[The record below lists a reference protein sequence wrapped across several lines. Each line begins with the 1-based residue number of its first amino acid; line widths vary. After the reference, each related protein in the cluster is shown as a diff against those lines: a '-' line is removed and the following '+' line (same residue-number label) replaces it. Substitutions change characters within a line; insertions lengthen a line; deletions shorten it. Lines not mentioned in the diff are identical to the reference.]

1 MRRFIFCVLALYV
14 GTPAHALDWNFGGHA
29 KYQYTYTDY
38 RPDDLAATLADDPA
52 ANHDVDLRLK
62 ADGMHGA
69 WDAMVHYEL
78 LARHGDALIV
88 PGAVP
93 LALVGAET
101 TTGLP
106 DDRRRLFDL
115 TDTVTDRTRTAAV
128 HRFDRF
134 AVGHSTPDRTIRF
147 GRQAIT
153 WGNGLIFYPLDFINP
168 FSPVAI
174 DKEYKTGDDMLYAQ
188 WALAADG
195 EVQTIVAPRRD
206 VATHDIESDQS
217 TYAAKLRL
225 RRGGFDIDLVGARHV
240 GDGVAGLG
248 LVHSI
253 GGAVWRLDVSYTDVE
268 DEDGV
273 FSFVTNLDYSW
284 TVRGRNVYGYAE
296 YFRNGFGEADRADYA
311 SPNAALT
318 ARIERGELY
327 TLARDY
333 GAFGA
338 QIELHPLVN
347 AYANLLWN
355 LNDGSLFLQLR
366 GVYDWQQN
374 VQLMAGAN
382 LPYGERGDEYGGIPL
397 AATGTFVAPGRSLF
411 VRAAY
416 YF

>member
-1 MRRFIFCVLALYV
+1 MRRLSVCVLALYL
-14 GTPAHALDWNFGGHA
+14 GAPAHALDWNFGGHA

-38 RPDDLAATLADDPA
+38 RPGDLGATLADDPA
-52 ANHDVDLRLK
+52 SNHDLDLRLK

-69 WDAMVHYEL
+69 WDVVAHYEL
-78 LARHGDALIV
+78 LARQGDSLIV

-93 LALVGAET
+93 LALFGAGT
-101 TTGLP
+101 AGLP
-106 DDRRRLFDL
+106 DDRRRLLDL
-115 TDTVTDRTRTAAV
+115 TDTVTDRPRTAAV
-128 HRFDRF
+128 HRFDRL
-134 AVGHSTPDRTIRF
+134 AVGHGTPDRTIRV

-153 WGNGLIFYPLDFINP
+153 WGNGLVFYPLDFVNP

-195 EVQTIVAPRRD
+195 EIQTIVAPRRD
-206 VATHDIESDQS
+206 VATHDVESDQS

-225 RRGGFDIDLVGARHV
+225 RRGGFDIDLVAARHV

-248 LVHSI
+248 LARSI
-253 GGAVWRLDVSYTDVE
+253 GGAVWRLDASYTDVE
-268 DEDGV
+268 DGV
-273 FSFVTNLDYSW
+273 FSYVTNLDYSW
-284 TVRGRNVYGYAE
+284 TVRGKNVYGYVE
-296 YFRNGFGEADRADYA
+296 YFRSGFGETDRADYI
-311 SPNAALT
+311 SPNAALA

-333 GAFGA
+333 SALGA

-347 AYANLLWN
+347 GYANLLWN
-355 LNDGSLFLQLR
+355 LNDGSRFLQVR

-374 VQLMAGAN
+374 VRLMAGVN
-382 LPYGERGDEYGGIPL
+382 LPHGERGDEYGGIPL
-397 AATGTFVAPGRSLF
+397 VGTGTFAAPGRSLF

>member
-1 MRRFIFCVLALYV
+1 MRRLIVCVLALYPSA
-14 GTPAHALDWNFGGHA
+14 PAHALDWNVGGHA

-38 RPDDLAATLADDPA
+38 RTDDLAATLADDPA
-52 ANHDVDLRLK
+52 SNHDVDLRLK

-69 WDAMVHYEL
+69 WDAMAHYEL
-78 LARHGDALIV
+78 LARHGDTLIV

-93 LALVGAET
+93 LAPVGAGA

-128 HRFDRF
+128 HRFDRL

-188 WALAADG
+188 WPLAADG

-206 VATHDIESDQS
+206 AATRDIESDQS

-248 LVHSI
+248 LVRSI

-268 DEDGV
+268 NADGV

-284 TVRGRNVYGYAE
+284 TVRGRNVYGYVE
-296 YFRNGFGEADRADYA
+296 YFRNGFGETDRADYPA
-311 SPNAALT
+311 PNAALA

-333 GAFGA
+333 GALGA

-347 AYANLLWN
+347 AYTNLLWN
-355 LNDGSLFLQLR
+355 LNDGSRFLQVR

-374 VQLMAGAN
+374 VQLIGGVN
-382 LPYGERGDEYGGIPL
+382 LPHGERGNEYGGIPL
-397 AATGTFVAPGRSLF
+397 AGTGTFVAHGRSLF